1 MKRACIVIFL
11 LCLLVPFSEAQQLW
25 KQKKLEITGGIGPSF
40 FFGDVGGF
48 SKTKNILGLRDL
60 SFLQT
65 RFDVNMSFKYRIAQ
79 DVNVRLSLTWAML
92 NASDAR
98 GSNETRG
105 YEASARLFEPAII
118 GEYYL
123 IKNNAENS
131 YLFSK
136 GHTGFL
142 TGIMESLDLYVFT
155 GVGGA
160 FYNVKANDKLVARQT
175 LDNLVLG
182 NFSPVIPVGIGS
194 TIAYTPNF
202 SMGAELTGRYTF
214 KDDLDGFTAPTS
226 TSNDVY
232 YFLNFTVTY
241 KMKTN
246 KNGFPSF
253 K

>member
-11 LCLLVPFSEAQQLW
+11 FCFLVPLSEAQLW
-25 KQKKLEITGGIGPSF
+25 KMKRYEITGGIGPSF

-48 SKTKNILGLRDL
+48 SKTKNILGFRDL

-65 RFDVNMSFKYRIAQ
+65 RFDANLSFKYRITQ
-79 DVNVRLSLTWAML
+79 DVNVRLSLSYALL
-92 NASDAR
+92 NASDDR
-98 GSNETRG
+98 GSNESRG
-105 YEASARLFEPAII
+105 YESSISLLEPALI

-136 GHTGFL
+136 GQKGFL
-142 TGIMESLDLYVFT
+142 KGILESLDVYVFT
-155 GVGGA
+155 GIGGA
-160 FYNVKANDKLVARQT
+160 TYKVTANDKLIARQS
-175 LDNLVLG
+175 LDKLVLSG
-182 NFSPVIPVGIGS
+182 FSPVIPVGIGS

-214 KDDLDGFTAPTS
+214 KDDLDGFTSPTS
-226 TSNDVY
+226 SSNDVY

>member
-11 LCLLVPFSEAQQLW
+11 FCLLVPASEAQLW
-25 KQKKLEITGGIGPSF
+25 KMKRYEITGGTGPSF
-40 FFGDVGGF
+40 FFGDIGGF
-48 SKTKNILGLRDL
+48 SKGKNILGFKDM

-65 RFDVNMSFKYRIAQ
+65 RFDVNLSFKYRITKDINA
-79 DVNVRLSLTWAML
+79 RLSLTWAKL
-92 NASDAR
+92 HASDFR

-105 YEASARLFEPAII
+105 YEASITLFEPALI

-136 GHTGFL
+136 GQKGFFL
-142 TGIMESLDLYVFT
+142 GVLESLDLYVFT
-155 GVGGA
+155 GIGGA
-160 FYNVKANDKLVARQT
+160 SYETKANDKLIARQS
-175 LDNLVLG
+175 LDKLVLG
-182 NFSPVIPVGIGS
+182 NFSPVIPVGIGT

-202 SMGAELTGRYTF
+202 SLGAEFTGRYSF
-214 KDDLDGFTAPTS
+214 KDDLDGFTSPTS
-226 TSNDVY
+226 SSNDVY